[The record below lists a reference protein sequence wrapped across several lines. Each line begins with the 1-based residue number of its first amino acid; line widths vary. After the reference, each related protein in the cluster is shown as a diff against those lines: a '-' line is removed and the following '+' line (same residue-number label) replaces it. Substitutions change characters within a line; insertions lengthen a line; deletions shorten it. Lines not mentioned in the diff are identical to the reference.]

1 MTPALPTPNNP
12 LNPAYVALGLVRH
25 IGGKTLK
32 ALLAQF
38 DDDPNAVLAADVAAL
53 RQVSGVG
60 AKIAAS
66 IKAVDLA
73 AVEAAITRWTAAGIT
88 ILTLD
93 ETTYPHALKALH
105 DAPPLLF
112 VMGEFPKTQP
122 FKAAAVIGR
131 RRIDKNTTE
140 LTHTLAGALAEN
152 GYIVV
157 SGLAYGVDHAAHQ
170 GALSV
175 RDGRT
180 LAVLGG
186 GVLNIYP
193 REHKELAEAIKGRG
207 ALVCEVAPESGV
219 NAAALVA
226 RNRIITGL
234 CEAVIVVETEIDG
247 GAMHAARFAKT
258 QGRRLYALDFPTGGN
273 RALIAD
279 GAEAIGVAAVRDGG
293 FRLSSGD

>member
-1 MTPALPTPNNP
+1 MTQPLPYSH
-12 LNPAYVALGLVRH
+12 NPAYVALGLVRH

-32 ALLAQF
+32 ALLAHF
-38 DDDPNAVLAADVAAL
+38 NGDANAVLAADESDL

-60 AKIAAS
+60 TKIAAG
-66 IKAVDLA
+66 IKAVDVA
-73 AVEAAITRWTAAGIT
+73 AVEAAITRWRVAGAT

-93 ETTYPHALKALH
+93 DSAYPSALKTLP

-112 VMGEFPKTQP
+112 VMGDLPKSP

-131 RRIDKNTTE
+131 RRIDKTTQE
-140 LTHTLAGALAEN
+140 LVNTLAATVAES
-152 GYIVV
+152 GYVVV

-170 GALSV
+170 GALSA

-193 REHKELAEAIKGRG
+193 REHRELAEAIKGRG
-207 ALVCEVAPESGV
+207 ALLCEVAPEAGV

-247 GAMHAARFAKT
+247 GAMHAARFAKA
-258 QGRRLYALDFPTGGN
+258 QGRRLYALDLPASGN
-273 RALIAD
+273 RALITA
-279 GAEAIGVAAVRDGG
+279 GAEVIPVKNIEDGFPNG
-293 FRLSSGD
+293 FRLLSSG